1 MSEHAWFHEQ
11 LPLYLTAGLDAASV
25 ERLQVHAAEC
35 AECGHELASMESLD
49 RTLLDVFADI
59 RPDTALESKLIDGL
73 RAIEAS
79 PTIPS
84 GAVGRPR
91 ESVKP
96 QPKKRRWLRV
106 LGIAASILALLA
118 MGGLGAVLSELLD
131 EENGSGLAQNNLRQ
145 IGLALRD
152 DSRSMDEN
160 KESPSR
166 LMNGRSYHG
175 QNFTTR
181 WNESAT
187 FLETDINPAVT
198 HINPAATEFDTD
210 FKYNVDRL
218 GGVSVPGVIDPNL
231 EKEYRGVAV
240 TVKEDH
246 TGSLN
251 TGARVDQLAE
261 ALKRRI
267 DPNDLYNIVASPSS
281 AGTTGWNAPGLS
293 NGTVPPLPPVSL
305 GGDTYRESKDVKS
318 LNVGA
323 GVNGNSGLV
332 GQISVNERLDGL
344 ADKTPKSNEYFDRPN
359 GKASDKTYVPSS
371 EVSLSTQQLRESDVK
386 SRGTKTPAYARHAVT
401 VFDEFFAQ
409 KPEKKTEQKSDQKP
423 DQKPEALEPAMPRLP
438 KEGKTEPAV
447 DTAFQGESKQKGATE
462 VKGPTGDAT
471 RRVVIRSGDIEF
483 EVDSFDDAAAIV
495 TRLTNAIKGGFV
507 ATTNSRKREN
517 GKMEGTVVVRVPP
530 GELDGLVE
538 ALRKALAKV
547 GELKGQNIGSQDVT
561 KQYVDT
567 ESTLRAKRTTEERLL
582 RVIKEGKGEIKDLVI
597 AEEKLGQVRSEIERM
612 EGELRYYAN
621 LAALSTLSVKLT
633 EKDIQVAAK
642 LIENAIVKASIEVE
656 DVEKAKQEIQKA
668 IAELKGRVVK
678 SESKQQSTGEFN
690 VALEFETPAEATD
703 AMRDRL
709 RKLGTAAMLD
719 TEVAQHTEGG
729 GTTPKDVKPE
739 KGPTTFK
746 VALVNLG
753 QLQARDVLRL
763 ALAVRDVIESHRKLR
778 DAVIEAKGAVRH
790 SSVDEKDRQN
800 VTARLEFDVA
810 VAETKRIN
818 ELLAGLGE
826 RLSVATERRPEG
838 ERATEQR
845 TSFKV
850 DLSPASRIEPR
861 ETHALG
867 IEVRDVEAT
876 LESLDGQV
884 KGAGGRITV
893 PSQRNQESNGRVTA
907 VVVYDVPLAESEKM
921 LKRIKSVGQVRVQRA
936 KHNPTA
942 PDGPLALA
950 RFELT
955 LSNQEIL
962 VPREQGAAAQI
973 RQGVSLGLRALLV
986 SLGWLI
992 VAVLFVG
999 PWVLLIY
1006 GILRL
1011 VRRMRRPAT
1020 PPA

>member
-25 ERLQVHAAEC
+25 ERLRRHAAEC
-35 AECGHELASMESLD
+35 ADCGHELASMESLD

-59 RPDTALESKLIDGL
+59 RPDAALESKLIDGL
-73 RAIEAS
+73 RNIDTS
-79 PTIPS
+79 PAVPS
-84 GAVGRPR
+84 FIANR
-91 ESVKP
+91 EPPGFKP
-96 QPKKRRWLRV
+96 QPKKRPWLRI
-106 LGIAASILALLA
+106 LGIAASVVLLFAL
-118 MGGLGAVLSELLD
+118 GGLGAVLSNLLD
-131 EENGSGLAQNNLRQ
+131 DEGQPLVAQNKLRQ
-145 IGLALRD
+145 LGLMFFD
-152 DSRSMDEN
+152 DSQSMDGKS
-160 KESPSR
+160 KESKR
-166 LMNGRSYHG
+166 LSSMARGNNGGIVVLSDGVEVWEDRE
-175 QNFTTR
+175 R
-181 WNESAT
+181 AKWKESSS
-187 FLETDINPAVT
+187 FLAMD
-198 HINPAATEFDTD
+198 INPAATEFDTD
-210 FKYNVDRL
+210 INYNVDRH
-218 GGVSVPGVIDPNL
+218 GDVSVPLTLYRNRNG
-231 EKEYRGVAV
+231 ERGVSQPMNIPL
-240 TVKEDH
+240 
-246 TGSLN
+246 GSLSDGSALTAQIRPEVLN
-251 TGARVDQLAE
+251 EEVGKSYSMDGDAIADRPPNAIALSSRGEKKESFGLTLGLEPAWNMSPEADEHFESAPLGKEEKRMRARQD
-261 ALKRRI
+261 
-267 DPNDLYNIVASPSS
+267 
-281 AGTTGWNAPGLS
+281 
-293 NGTVPPLPPVSL
+293 
-305 GGDTYRESKDVKS
+305 
-318 LNVGA
+318 
-323 GVNGNSGLV
+323 
-332 GQISVNERLDGL
+332 
-344 ADKTPKSNEYFDRPN
+344 PKSETYSRQPGKPDDHKVGKKVRPRN
-359 GKASDKTYVPSS
+359 TAV
-371 EVSLSTQQLRESDVK
+371 LAVK
-386 SRGTKTPAYARHAVT
+386 
-401 VFDEFFAQ
+401 VFDDFFAQ
-409 KPEKKTEQKSDQKP
+409 TPEKKPGQKP
-423 DQKPEALEPAMPRLP
+423 GSSDGPADNLSVADPKNRPLGEA
-438 KEGKTEPAV
+438 PAV
-447 DTAFQGESKQKGATE
+447 VANQDDTKQKGATE
-462 VKGPTGDAT
+462 VKGPTGSET

-495 TRLTNAIKGGFV
+495 TRLTNATKGGFV

-530 GELDGLVE
+530 TELDGLVE
-538 ALRKALAKV
+538 ALRKALAKA

-567 ESTLRAKRTTEERLL
+567 ESALRANRITEERLL

-597 AEEKLGQVRSEIERM
+597 AEEKLGKVRVEIERM

-642 LIENAIVKASIEVE
+642 LIENATVKASIEVE
-656 DVEKAKQEIQKA
+656 DVEKARQEVQKA
-668 IAELKGRVVK
+668 IADLKGRVIK

-719 TEVAQHTEGG
+719 TDVAQRTEGG
-729 GTTPKDVKPE
+729 ATTPKDVKPE
-739 KGPTTFK
+739 KGPTTFR
-746 VALVNLG
+746 VALVNFG

-763 ALAVRDVIESHRKLR
+763 ALAVRDVIDSHRKLR
-778 DAVIEAKGAVRH
+778 DAVLDAKGAVRL

-800 VTARLEFDVA
+800 VTARLEFDVP

-861 ETHALG
+861 ETHALAL
-867 IEVRDVEAT
+867 EVRDVEAT
-876 LESLDGQV
+876 LEILEGQV

-921 LKRIKSVGQVRVQRA
+921 LKRIKSVGQVRIQRA

-955 LSNQEIL
+955 LSNQELL
-962 VPREQGAAAQI
+962 VPRDQGAGIQI
-973 RQGVSLGLRALLV
+973 RQGFQIALRGLSL

-1006 GILRL
+1006 GIVRL

-1020 PPA
+1020 PTAQQASSR